1 MKKLTLLL
9 ALVSGSLAS
18 FAQNNNDIIPPA
30 PIEESKFSLGVKGGF
45 GHAFLIPYGNYKF
58 MPSWD
63 AGLSAVYS
71 PYVHFGFGL
80 DATYSTE
87 GSKLQN
93 SDYTSTIDLN
103 YIRLA
108 PKAIYFFRS
117 YEMDFRPKISLAPT
131 VGFLTNSADA
141 KGFNKTDFGA
151 SASLGFNYRLVR
163 AIWLSVDASYY
174 QGLIDTYPSNGVTDL
189 NGNARLDVGFN
200 FGF

>member
-18 FAQNNNDIIPPA
+18 FAQNNNDKIPPA

-45 GHAFLIPYGNYKF
+45 GHSFLIPYNNYKF

-80 DATYSTE
+80 DATYSEE
-87 GSKLQN
+87 GSKLEM
-93 SDYTSTIDLN
+93 SDYTNTIDLN
-103 YIRLA
+103 YVRIA
-108 PKAIYFFRS
+108 PKAIYFFRA

-141 KGFNKTDFGA
+141 EGFKKVDFGA
-151 SASLGFNYRLVR
+151 SASVGFNYRLVR

-174 QGLIDTYPSNGVTDL
+174 QGLIDSYEPNNETDL
-189 NGNARLDVGFN
+189 NGNARLDVGLN